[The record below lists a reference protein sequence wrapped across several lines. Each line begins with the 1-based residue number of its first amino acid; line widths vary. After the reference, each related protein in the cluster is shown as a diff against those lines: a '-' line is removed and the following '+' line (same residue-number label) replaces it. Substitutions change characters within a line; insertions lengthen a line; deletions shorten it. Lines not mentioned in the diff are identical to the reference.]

1 MEVRKQM
8 TNSTTTETIKLL
20 THPSFVDILC
30 LIIFIVIGLIMFVGG
45 VATIL
50 DFNVLGYLYIVVS
63 LAIAFTTAVTV
74 VNWFV
79 PFNVTEKTQIQQEKV
94 QIIQTEGKLLSSDGL
109 TLFFKDSH
117 GKYSKKNIS
126 VDGDRDVKFKE
137 EGNSYIY
144 TQVKTKVTYDIKHKL
159 RAILSLSELP
169 SDKSTT
175 EIILTVPKGTLTQN
189 K

>member
-1 MEVRKQM
+1 MA
-8 TNSTTTETIKLL
+8 NSTTTETIKFL
-20 THPSFVDILC
+20 THLSYPQIIC
-30 LIIFIVIGLIMFVGG
+30 LIVFILFGVLLLLAGIIEVLDYMLLLGLAGIIVGVSMFLASVVVIINC
-45 VATIL
+45 TI
-50 DFNVLGYLYIVVS
+50 
-63 LAIAFTTAVTV
+63 
-74 VNWFV
+74 
-79 PFNVTEKTQIQQEKV
+79 PFNIIEKTQIQQEKV

-109 TLFFKDSH
+109 TLFLKDNH

-144 TQVKTKVTYDIKHKL
+144 TQVKTKVTYDTKHKV
-159 RAILSLSELP
+159 RAVFSKIP
-169 SDKSTT
+169 RDKATT

>member
-1 MEVRKQM
+1 M
-8 TNSTTTETIKLL
+8 TNSITTETIKILA
-20 THPSFVDILC
+20 HPSFVDVLC
-30 LIIFIVIGLIMFVGG
+30 LMIFIVIGLFMFVGG
-45 VATIL
+45 IATIL
-50 DFNVLGYLYIVVS
+50 DYNVLGYLYIVVS
-63 LAIAFTTAVTV
+63 LAFALTTAVTV

-109 TLFFKDSH
+109 TLFLKDSQ

-126 VDGDRDVKFKE
+126 VDSDRDVKFKE

-144 TQVKTKVTYDIKHKL
+144 TQVKTKVTYNTKHKI
-159 RAILSLSELP
+159 RAILIFDEFP
-169 SDKSTT
+169 RDKSTT

-189 K
+189 KSFTK

>member
-1 MEVRKQM
+1 MA
-8 TNSTTTETIKLL
+8 NSTTTETIKLL
-20 THPSFVDILC
+20 IHPSFVDVLC
-30 LIIFIVIGLIMFVGG
+30 LIIFIVIGLFMFVGG
-45 VATIL
+45 VETIL
-50 DFNVLGYLYIVVS
+50 DYNDNVLVAYVGILIS
-63 LAIAFTTAVTV
+63 LAIAFTTTVTV

-109 TLFFKDSH
+109 TLFLKDSH

-126 VDGDRDVKFKE
+126 VDGYRDVKFKE
-137 EGNSYIY
+137 EGNSYSY
-144 TQVKTKVTYDIKHKL
+144 TQVKTKVTYNTKHKI
-159 RAILSLSELP
+159 RAIISFSEFP
-169 SDKSTT
+169 RDKSTT

>member
-1 MEVRKQM
+1 M
-8 TNSTTTETIKLL
+8 TNSITTETIKILA
-20 THPSFVDILC
+20 HPSFVDILC

-50 DFNVLGYLYIVVS
+50 DYNAFVGYLGIIVS
-63 LAIAFTTAVTV
+63 LTIALTTAVTV
-74 VNWFV
+74 VNWSV
-79 PFNVTEKTQIQQEKV
+79 PFNVTEKTQRQQEKV

-109 TLFFKDSH
+109 TLFLKDSQ

-144 TQVKTKVTYDIKHKL
+144 TQVKTKVTYITKHKI
-159 RAILSLSELP
+159 RAILIFDEFP
-169 SDKSTT
+169 RDKSTT

-189 K
+189 KSFTK